1 MKLKQF
7 YFISLLA
14 LLMASCQAPRLGY
27 FQDVQSGQVQQLQ
40 PPKLVTVQ
48 PGDKLSILVGSKDPG
63 LAYLFNLNIV
73 GRYRTSQSEANL
85 TTNQVASYTVDEMG
99 EIDFPVMG
107 KLMIKGMTRREVSDY
122 IKNQL
127 ISRSLLKDPVVTVDF
142 LDMTYSVLGE
152 VNSPGRFLMDHDK
165 TTLIDALSR
174 AGDLSIM
181 GRRDNVLV
189 MREENG
195 QEKAYRID
203 LTNLESLYAS
213 PVYSII
219 SLSPTMYD
227 KLYDGLDKARFV
239 GVSHWK
245 GKYVFDISAYADRL
259 KRHYP
264 IRACLFPEIS
274 TDVAEPRV
282 ELCDS
287 KERNSAITQ
296 VAHSTLLQMWSRGLK
311 QHQSDQAFIL
321 DVIRMLNGMEFYKII
336 LTPDIYKNAVC
347 LKKFLQS
354 TDN

>member
-99 EIDFPVMG
+99 EIDFPVMV

-213 PVYSII
+213 PVYYLKQGDLVYVEPNEKKARESTAAGNAFLQPTLWI
-219 SLSPTMYD
+219 SLASLLT
-227 KLYDGLDKARFV
+227 
-239 GVSHWK
+239 S
-245 GKYVFDISAYADRL
+245 
-259 KRHYP
+259 
-264 IRACLFPEIS
+264 
-274 TDVAEPRV
+274 VAV
-282 ELCDS
+282 LIF
-287 KERNSAITQ
+287 K
-296 VAHSTLLQMWSRGLK
+296 
-311 QHQSDQAFIL
+311 
-321 DVIRMLNGMEFYKII
+321 
-336 LTPDIYKNAVC
+336 
-347 LKKFLQS
+347 
-354 TDN
+354 

>member
-63 LAYLFNLNIV
+63 LEYLFNLNIV
-73 GRYRTSQSEANL
+73 GRYRPSQSEANL

-152 VNSPGRFLMDHDK
+152 VNNPGRFLMDHDK

-213 PVYSII
+213 PVYYLKQGDLVYVEPNEKKARESTAAGNAFLQPTLWI
-219 SLSPTMYD
+219 SLASLLT
-227 KLYDGLDKARFV
+227 
-239 GVSHWK
+239 S
-245 GKYVFDISAYADRL
+245 
-259 KRHYP
+259 
-264 IRACLFPEIS
+264 
-274 TDVAEPRV
+274 VAV
-282 ELCDS
+282 LIF
-287 KERNSAITQ
+287 K
-296 VAHSTLLQMWSRGLK
+296 
-311 QHQSDQAFIL
+311 
-321 DVIRMLNGMEFYKII
+321 
-336 LTPDIYKNAVC
+336 
-347 LKKFLQS
+347 
-354 TDN
+354 

>member
-213 PVYSII
+213 PVYY
-219 SLSPTMYD
+219 LKQGDLVYVEPNE
-227 KLYDGLDKARFV
+227 KKARESTAAGRQGRV
-239 GVSHWK
+239 LRHRRPRE
-245 GKYVFDISAYADRL
+245 GKPPRCEDRFHGL
-259 KRHYP
+259 PRHAAL
-264 IRACLFPEIS
+264 RHA
-274 TDVAEPRV
+274 V
-282 ELCDS
+282 
-287 KERNSAITQ
+287 
-296 VAHSTLLQMWSRGLK
+296 RGQL
-311 QHQSDQAFIL
+311 HA
-321 DVIRMLNGMEFYKII
+321 R
-336 LTPDIYKNAVC
+336 PDRRGGGA
-347 LKKFLQS
+347 L
-354 TDN
+354 

>member
-152 VNSPGRFLMDHDK
+152 VNNPGRFLMDHDK

-213 PVYSII
+213 PVYYLKQGDLVYVEPNEKKARESTAAGNAFLQPTLWI
-219 SLSPTMYD
+219 SLASLLT
-227 KLYDGLDKARFV
+227 
-239 GVSHWK
+239 S
-245 GKYVFDISAYADRL
+245 
-259 KRHYP
+259 
-264 IRACLFPEIS
+264 
-274 TDVAEPRV
+274 VAV
-282 ELCDS
+282 LIF
-287 KERNSAITQ
+287 K
-296 VAHSTLLQMWSRGLK
+296 
-311 QHQSDQAFIL
+311 
-321 DVIRMLNGMEFYKII
+321 
-336 LTPDIYKNAVC
+336 
-347 LKKFLQS
+347 
-354 TDN
+354 

>member
-7 YFISLLA
+7 FFISLLA

-152 VNSPGRFLMDHDK
+152 VNNPGRFLMDHDK

-213 PVYSII
+213 PVYYLKQGDLVYVEPNEKKARESTAAGNAFLQPTLWI
-219 SLSPTMYD
+219 SLASLLT
-227 KLYDGLDKARFV
+227 
-239 GVSHWK
+239 S
-245 GKYVFDISAYADRL
+245 
-259 KRHYP
+259 
-264 IRACLFPEIS
+264 
-274 TDVAEPRV
+274 VAV
-282 ELCDS
+282 LIF
-287 KERNSAITQ
+287 K
-296 VAHSTLLQMWSRGLK
+296 
-311 QHQSDQAFIL
+311 
-321 DVIRMLNGMEFYKII
+321 
-336 LTPDIYKNAVC
+336 
-347 LKKFLQS
+347 
-354 TDN
+354 

>member
-7 YFISLLA
+7 YFISLIA
-14 LLMASCQAPRLGY
+14 LLMASCQAPKLGY

-152 VNSPGRFLMDHDK
+152 VNNPGRFLMDHDK

-213 PVYSII
+213 PVYYLKQGDLVYVEPNEKKARESTAAGNAFLQPTLWI
-219 SLSPTMYD
+219 SLASLLT
-227 KLYDGLDKARFV
+227 
-239 GVSHWK
+239 S
-245 GKYVFDISAYADRL
+245 
-259 KRHYP
+259 
-264 IRACLFPEIS
+264 
-274 TDVAEPRV
+274 VAV
-282 ELCDS
+282 LIF
-287 KERNSAITQ
+287 K
-296 VAHSTLLQMWSRGLK
+296 
-311 QHQSDQAFIL
+311 
-321 DVIRMLNGMEFYKII
+321 
-336 LTPDIYKNAVC
+336 
-347 LKKFLQS
+347 
-354 TDN
+354 

>member
-14 LLMASCQAPRLGY
+14 LLMASCQAPKLGY

-107 KLMIKGMTRREVSDY
+107 KLMIKGMTRREVSDF

-152 VNSPGRFLMDHDK
+152 VNNPGRFLMDHDK

-213 PVYSII
+213 PVYYLKQGDLVYVEPNEKKARESTAAGNAFLQPTLWI
-219 SLSPTMYD
+219 SLASLLT
-227 KLYDGLDKARFV
+227 
-239 GVSHWK
+239 S
-245 GKYVFDISAYADRL
+245 
-259 KRHYP
+259 
-264 IRACLFPEIS
+264 
-274 TDVAEPRV
+274 VAV
-282 ELCDS
+282 LIF
-287 KERNSAITQ
+287 K
-296 VAHSTLLQMWSRGLK
+296 
-311 QHQSDQAFIL
+311 
-321 DVIRMLNGMEFYKII
+321 
-336 LTPDIYKNAVC
+336 
-347 LKKFLQS
+347 
-354 TDN
+354 

>member
-14 LLMASCQAPRLGY
+14 LLMASCQAPKLGY

-152 VNSPGRFLMDHDK
+152 VNNPGRFLMDHDK

-213 PVYSII
+213 PVYYLKQGDLVYVEPNEKKARESTAAGNAFLQPTLWI
-219 SLSPTMYD
+219 SLASLLT
-227 KLYDGLDKARFV
+227 
-239 GVSHWK
+239 S
-245 GKYVFDISAYADRL
+245 
-259 KRHYP
+259 
-264 IRACLFPEIS
+264 
-274 TDVAEPRV
+274 VAV
-282 ELCDS
+282 LIF
-287 KERNSAITQ
+287 K
-296 VAHSTLLQMWSRGLK
+296 
-311 QHQSDQAFIL
+311 
-321 DVIRMLNGMEFYKII
+321 
-336 LTPDIYKNAVC
+336 
-347 LKKFLQS
+347 
-354 TDN
+354 

>member
-48 PGDKLSILVGSKDPG
+48 PGDKVSILVGSKDPG

-213 PVYSII
+213 PVYYLKQGDLVYVEPNEKKARESTAAGNAFLQPTLWI
-219 SLSPTMYD
+219 SLASLLT
-227 KLYDGLDKARFV
+227 
-239 GVSHWK
+239 S
-245 GKYVFDISAYADRL
+245 
-259 KRHYP
+259 
-264 IRACLFPEIS
+264 
-274 TDVAEPRV
+274 VAV
-282 ELCDS
+282 LIF
-287 KERNSAITQ
+287 K
-296 VAHSTLLQMWSRGLK
+296 
-311 QHQSDQAFIL
+311 
-321 DVIRMLNGMEFYKII
+321 
-336 LTPDIYKNAVC
+336 
-347 LKKFLQS
+347 
-354 TDN
+354 